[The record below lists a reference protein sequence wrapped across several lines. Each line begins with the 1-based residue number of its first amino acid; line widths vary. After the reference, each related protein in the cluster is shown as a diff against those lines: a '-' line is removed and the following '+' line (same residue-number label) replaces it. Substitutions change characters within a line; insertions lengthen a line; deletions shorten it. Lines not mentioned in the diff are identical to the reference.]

1 MKMDTKGIDPRIILS
16 ERFRSAQEVMD
27 HGFQI
32 VGSGITFPGD
42 GVKFTGAAGQ
52 RLVLPQCPNNSLLP
66 TAWSVHISFTPAFV
80 KGISGTYAFYTQ
92 ETGHGG
98 LYITANE
105 TFRANVIG
113 ISSSAGGAAPGYADW
128 SPYWRDLTKNYV
140 SYTIYNGAQI
150 MWINGVQVSRGYVGS
165 VMPPTTSNIARA
177 LVVGCFAS
185 AGSFGNVFN
194 GTIHAIDWFNTTM
207 TIEDHLDFM
216 HNDTYSEI
224 F

>member
-1 MKMDTKGIDPRIILS
+1 MDTKGIDPRIILS

-52 RLVLPQCPNNSLLP
+52 RLTIAMSPSSSLYLDACSVHTAFSPNFPFDSDPTQRRLWAQDTNHGFLTIVPTDKIYICFPNSNAIGLSVPYNSWVAVMRQGQKNYLSYSLKNGEQ
-66 TAWSVHISFTPAFV
+66 TAW
-80 KGISGTYAFYTQ
+80 
-92 ETGHGG
+92 
-98 LYITANE
+98 L
-105 TFRANVIG
+105 
-113 ISSSAGGAAPGYADW
+113 
-128 SPYWRDLTKNYV
+128 
-140 SYTIYNGAQI
+140 
-150 MWINGVQVSRGYVGS
+150 NGVQVSVQTNNNIT
-165 VMPPTTSNIARA
+165 PTSPVART
-177 LVVGCFAS
+177 LHIGCNAS
-185 AGSFGNVFN
+185 EGAYNCNFI
-194 GTIHAIDWFNTTM
+194 GTIHHISWYSKTM